1 MLQYHC
7 VALSERSCDSSTGQE
22 ERANVESPIAAV
34 RLQHAMIGL
43 SNKIL
48 RDDKRF
54 MVCFSSFPSERL
66 KLDHFSC
73 LIESDL
79 RTVNDLRDL
88 IADAGHSIVDGTHPL
103 IDSMCG
109 PKDFRSG
116 HPSFLLR
123 RLVQPLQRIFHIAPS
138 DKPLPEPL

>member
-1 MLQYHC
+1 MLQCHC

-22 ERANVESPIAAV
+22 ERASVESPIAAV

-48 RDDKRF
+48 RNDQRF
-54 MVCFSSFPSERL
+54 MICFISFPSERL

-73 LIESDL
+73 LIERDL
-79 RTVNDLRDL
+79 RTINDLRDL
-88 IADAGHSIVDGTHPL
+88 IVYGTHPL

-123 RLVQPLQRIFHIAPS
+123 QLVQPLQRIFHITPS
-138 DKPLPEPL
+138 DKSLPEPL